1 MRKGLS
7 MKNTK
12 QKSPIQVPAASRHQQ
27 KTNSSNIQETVKRIW
42 GYMRHYKKLFV
53 LVLMLVVV
61 SSLLSLFGP
70 YLLGKAVDTL
80 IAGVDQKTLLQL
92 IMLLMVVFL
101 LQSITV
107 WFQNYWMITVAQQ
120 TIYHIRKDLFHHVL
134 RLPLLFFQKRQSGEL
149 MSRLTNDIEN
159 VSQTLNTSV
168 IQLATSLLTLVGTVI
183 FMLLLSPLLT
193 VLTFMIVPLMYIG
206 MKWITNR
213 TNRYFKQ
220 QQNDLGELNGYV
232 EETLSGHHIIK
243 LFNQEARV
251 ERNFEKRNQRL
262 RESGYWAQ
270 VYSGFIPKLMNSLN
284 NLSFA
289 IIVGIGALLVFNG
302 TGVTVGVIVAFT
314 TYARQFT
321 RPLNDLANQ
330 FNSILSAV
338 AGAERVFDII
348 DEAKEDAD
356 DHAHH
361 KPLKQKLIG
370 DVRFASVYF
379 SYEEGVD
386 TLEDVS
392 FHAQPGEVIA
402 LIGPTGAGKT
412 TIISLLSRFYE
423 INKGTIYIDDQNI
436 SEIPR
441 SKLREQMGIVLQDS
455 FLFDT
460 SIKEN
465 IRYGRLEATDE
476 AVIAAAKLANAH
488 SFISQLEHGYDTILD
503 SNGSG
508 ISQGQRQL
516 ISIARAMLASPA
528 ILILDEATSSIDT
541 ITEIKINDALSNLM
555 KGRTT
560 FVIAHRLNTIKHAD
574 EILVLEHGKVIEQ
587 GNHEQLIRN
596 KGFYA
601 NLVKSQNR

>member
-1 MRKGLS
+1 
-7 MKNTK
+7 MKNSK
-12 QKSPIQVPAASRHQQ
+12 QQNHIQATSRHQPAKLQ
-27 KTNSSNIQETVKRIW
+27 KTNISNIQMTVKRIW
-42 GYMRHYKKLFV
+42 EYMHHYKKLF
-53 LVLMLVVV
+53 LIVLMLVVV
-61 SSLLSLFGP
+61 SSVLSLFGP
-70 YLLGKAVDTL
+70 YLLGKAVDNL
-80 IAGVDQKTLLQL
+80 IAGVDQKTLLLL
-92 IMLLMVVFL
+92 ITLLIAVFL

-107 WFQNYWMITVAQQ
+107 WFQNYWMITVAQKAVYQ
-120 TIYHIRKDLFHHVL
+120 IRKDLFHHVL

-159 VSQTLNTSV
+159 VSRTLNTSV
-168 IQLATSLLTLVGTVI
+168 IQLATSLLTLFGTIV

-193 VLTFMIVPLMYIG
+193 VLTFTIVPLMFFG

-220 QQNDLGELNGYV
+220 QQIDLGELNGYV
-232 EETLSGHHIIK
+232 EETLSGHNIIK
-243 LFNQEARV
+243 LFNQEERV
-251 ERNFEKRNQRL
+251 ERNFAERNSSL
-262 RESGYWAQ
+262 RESAYWAQ

-284 NLSFA
+284 NLSFT
-289 IIVGIGALLVFNG
+289 IIVGVGALLAFNE
-302 TGVTVGVIVAFT
+302 TGVTIGVIVAFT

-330 FNSILSAV
+330 FNTILSAV

-356 DHAHH
+356 DHQY
-361 KPLKQKLIG
+361 KQPLNQKLTG
-370 DVRFASVYF
+370 DVRFESVYF

-392 FHAQPGEVIA
+392 FHAHPGEAIA
-402 LIGPTGAGKT
+402 LVGPTGAGKT

-423 INKGTIYIDDQNI
+423 VDKGKIYIDNKSI
-436 SEIPR
+436 SKIPR
-441 SKLREQMGIVLQDS
+441 SELREQMGIVLQDS
-455 FLFDT
+455 FLFDAT
-460 SIKEN
+460 IKEN
-465 IRYGRLEATDE
+465 IRYGRLDATDE
-476 AVIAAAKLANAH
+476 EVIDAAKAANAH
-488 SFISQLEHGYDTILD
+488 SFISLLEDDYDTILD

-516 ISIARAMLASPA
+516 ISIARAMLANPA

-555 KGRTT
+555 EGRTT

-574 EILVLEHGKVIEQ
+574 KILVLEHGKVIEQ
-587 GNHEQLIRN
+587 GNHEQLLKE

-601 NLVKSQNR
+601 DLVK